1 MDNLNFISGNLQKLR
16 KSEIKVAEYVLQHP
30 NEVVHYSIS
39 ELADLVGVSD
49 PTVIRFCRGIG
60 FKGFQNFKIFL
71 AQSVIPMVRTIHEA
85 VDGNEDV
92 PDLVKKVFESN
103 ANAILS
109 TLSTLDH
116 PVLERMIETFSQAD
130 KLLFFGLGGSAVIA
144 MDAYHKFFRVGIHC
158 EYFTDSH
165 MAIMA
170 ASMMK
175 PSQVFVAISHSG
187 ATRDVVKALE
197 VAKQAGAVTVAIVS
211 HEKTPVARA
220 ADAVL
225 TVASSE
231 SHYRFEP
238 MSSMNAQMS
247 VIDVLAVGVSL
258 NRQED
263 TIENLNKTRVALASE
278 RY

>member
-1 MDNLNFISGNLQKLR
+1 MDNLTFISGNMQNLR
-16 KSEIKVAEYVLQHP
+16 KSEVKVAQYVLQHP

-39 ELADLVGVSD
+39 GLADLVGVSD
-49 PTVIRFCRGIG
+49 PTVIRFCRAVG
-60 FKGFQNFKIFL
+60 FKGFQDFKIFL
-71 AQSVIPMVRTIHEA
+71 AQSVIPTVRTIHEA
-85 VDGNEDV
+85 MDGNEEV
-92 PDLVKKVFESN
+92 PDLVRKVFESN
-103 ANAILS
+103 TNAIMS

-116 PVLERMIETFSQAD
+116 PVLERMIETFSKAE
-130 KLLFFGLGGSAVIA
+130 KILFFGLGGSAVIA
-144 MDAYHKFFRVGIHC
+144 MDAYHKFFRVGIGC

-175 PSQVFVAISHSG
+175 PSQVFVVISHSG
-187 ATRDVVKALE
+187 ATRDIVKALE
-197 VAKQAGAVTVAIVS
+197 VARQAGAVTLAIVS

-225 TVASSE
+225 TVASYE

-238 MSSMNAQMS
+238 MSSMIAQMS

-258 NRQED
+258 NRREE
-263 TIENLNKTRVALASE
+263 TIENLNKTRIALASE

>member
-1 MDNLNFISGNLQKLR
+1 MDSLNFISGNLQKLR

-170 ASMMK
+170 ASMMQ
-175 PSQVFVAISHSG
+175 PSQVFIAISHSG